1 MRWFHNLPIRRKL
14 TLIILLTSGLALLLA
29 CAALVAAEIMSF
41 RQSMKRDLTVLADVL
56 ANNCTAA
63 LSFNDPA
70 SATDTLAAL
79 KAQQHIVV
87 AGLYLGD
94 GMLFAQYVREGDKSQ
109 LPEVSGEL
117 GKPRFERE
125 GLVLSRPVMLNG
137 KHLGTIYL
145 RSDLDEMYARLGLY
159 AAVLVAVLLGSLLLA
174 LALSARLQRV
184 ISKPILA
191 LAATAKTVAAE
202 QDFSLRVRKH
212 GDDELGV
219 LTDGFNLM
227 LDGIQERDTRL
238 RQAQEQ
244 LERRVQERTAELGQ
258 ANAGLLIEIAERKRA
273 EEALRA
279 SEERTRL
286 IVDQANDAFVVMD
299 AAGLI
304 IDWNP
309 QAEVTFGWPRNE
321 AVGRK
326 LADTIIPPQFR
337 DAHVRGLSHFLATGE
352 GPVLNHRIELTALHR
367 DGHEFPVELTI
378 SPIKLGGSHIFSA
391 FIHDIT
397 ERKHAQEALKDSEAL
412 YHSLV
417 ECLPLKVLR
426 KDLEGRFTFANS
438 LYCTELGK
446 TLSEITG
453 KTASDFMPAELAE
466 KYARDDRLVMNSGEL
481 FEDIEEHLKPNGE
494 RHFVQTLKA
503 PIHDAHGAVT
513 GIQVMFWDVTERET
527 AKQALQMAK
536 DAAEAANRAKS
547 EFLANMSH
555 ELRTPLNSV
564 IGFSNILLKNKAAN
578 LRPEDISFLE
588 RIGANGKHLLAL
600 INQILDLSKI
610 EARKVELEITSVSLA
625 ALVPEILAQFEAQ
638 LRGRDVQLV
647 AELPE
652 PMAPFPADA
661 GKLKQVIIN
670 LVGNALKFTDRGSVT
685 VKVSVDPETR
695 RPVRIDVR
703 DTGIGVP
710 PNKIADIFEA
720 FQQADTGTERK
731 YGGTGLGLTI
741 SRALCQLMG
750 YRIQLTSEVGKGST
764 FSVVMPPRAE
774 PVTPAATPVA
784 PSAPEPA
791 VSAVEVPAPPTR
803 TMQRLVLV
811 IDDEADSRIL
821 LTNLLE
827 ECGSRVITADS
838 GEQALRRAREVHPDL
853 ILLDLMMPQ
862 MTGWQVL
869 RAFKDDRQ
877 LSDIPVAV
885 VSIVARENRGTLY
898 GAMDVLQKPVSR
910 EDILHVLRAC
920 PRPKILVVDD
930 NEMDRQMMIRA
941 LEPESV
947 EVRTAAN
954 GREALELLPQFSP
967 DLILLDLLMPEMD
980 GMAFLEQLRKEPRYD
995 RVPVFIVTAKDLTE
1009 EERRRVN
1016 AQAQAVLKK
1025 ADDLVNDLRRL
1036 VTSSVQ
1042 PGIAPAAV
1050 QAAGTGPAATPERS
1064 AP

>member
-1 MRWFHNLPIRRKL
+1 
-14 TLIILLTSGLALLLA
+14 
-29 CAALVAAEIMSF
+29 
-41 RQSMKRDLTVLADVL
+41 
-56 ANNCTAA
+56 
-63 LSFNDPA
+63 
-70 SATDTLAAL
+70 
-79 KAQQHIVV
+79 
-87 AGLYLGD
+87 
-94 GMLFAQYVREGDKSQ
+94 
-109 LPEVSGEL
+109 
-117 GKPRFERE
+117 
-125 GLVLSRPVMLNG
+125 
-137 KHLGTIYL
+137 
-145 RSDLDEMYARLGLY
+145 
-159 AAVLVAVLLGSLLLA
+159 
-174 LALSARLQRV
+174 
-184 ISKPILA
+184 
-191 LAATAKTVAAE
+191 
-202 QDFSLRVRKH
+202 
-212 GDDELGV
+212 
-219 LTDGFNLM
+219 M

-286 IVDQANDAFVVMD
+286 SVDQANDAFLVMD

-685 VKVSVDPETR
+685 V
-695 RPVRIDVR
+695 
-703 DTGIGVP
+703 
-710 PNKIADIFEA
+710 
-720 FQQADTGTERK
+720 
-731 YGGTGLGLTI
+731 
-741 SRALCQLMG
+741 
-750 YRIQLTSEVGKGST
+750 
-764 FSVVMPPRAE
+764 
-774 PVTPAATPVA
+774 
-784 PSAPEPA
+784 
-791 VSAVEVPAPPTR
+791 
-803 TMQRLVLV
+803 
-811 IDDEADSRIL
+811 
-821 LTNLLE
+821 
-827 ECGSRVITADS
+827 
-838 GEQALRRAREVHPDL
+838 
-853 ILLDLMMPQ
+853 
-862 MTGWQVL
+862 
-869 RAFKDDRQ
+869 
-877 LSDIPVAV
+877 
-885 VSIVARENRGTLY
+885 
-898 GAMDVLQKPVSR
+898 
-910 EDILHVLRAC
+910 
-920 PRPKILVVDD
+920 
-930 NEMDRQMMIRA
+930 
-941 LEPESV
+941 
-947 EVRTAAN
+947 
-954 GREALELLPQFSP
+954 
-967 DLILLDLLMPEMD
+967 
-980 GMAFLEQLRKEPRYD
+980 
-995 RVPVFIVTAKDLTE
+995 
-1009 EERRRVN
+1009 
-1016 AQAQAVLKK
+1016 
-1025 ADDLVNDLRRL
+1025 
-1036 VTSSVQ
+1036 
-1042 PGIAPAAV
+1042 
-1050 QAAGTGPAATPERS
+1050 
-1064 AP
+1064 